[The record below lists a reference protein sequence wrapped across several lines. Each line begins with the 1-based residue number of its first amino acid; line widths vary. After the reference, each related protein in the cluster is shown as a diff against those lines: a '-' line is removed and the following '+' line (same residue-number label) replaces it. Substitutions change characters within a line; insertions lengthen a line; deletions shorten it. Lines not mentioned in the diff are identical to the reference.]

1 MEEERKRTRRE
12 RERRGERRK
21 KGNSFRHA
29 SFVPESGIDFRR
41 GKDEEILTK
50 KKETH

>member
-12 RERRGERRK
+12 KRGERRK

-41 GKDEEILTK
+41 GKDEETLTK
-50 KKETH
+50 KRETH